1 MENQPTQAPELAQA
15 LRAPT
20 QAKSPFSALGEMPAS
35 KPYTPPAMSRT
46 PVPRFG
52 GSPQAVNTP
61 TPAPAPQ
68 PPAAQPLPSFFAYQ
82 PAPEGLFNGE
92 GANPASTSNQDLI
105 MRAPPLQ
112 AKTQAVIDA
121 DARAARAK
129 AAAAERARI
138 AEQQR
143 NPYQYRNP
151 RIGSGGQTEGGGV
164 GGGSGGY

>member
-35 KPYTPPAMSRT
+35 KPYTPPAISRT

-52 GSPQAVNTP
+52 GSPQAVNAP
-61 TPAPAPQ
+61 TPQ

-92 GANPASTSNQDLI
+92 GVNPASTSNQDLI
-105 MRAPPLQ
+105 MRAPTLQ

-121 DARAARAK
+121 DARSKAAAAAK
-129 AAAAERARI
+129 AAAERARI
-138 AEQQR
+138 AERQR
-143 NPYQYRNP
+143 RSYLYRSP
-151 RIGSGGQTEGGGV
+151 RIGSGGQTEGGG
-164 GGGSGGY
+164 GGGGY